1 MNLFLFPV
9 SNSCLTFVSLGS
21 YSLKYIIFIALVIL
35 LATLIFKP
43 NFREQR
49 APCDVSESLVSHQAA
64 FCILFHLLQSAA
76 CDNHDIIS
84 VSTESCL
91 FIQALTCESP
101 PWLQNCVLDL
111 KMYVNNVVVTD

>member
-1 MNLFLFPV
+1 MSVLAAIHLSTSF
-9 SNSCLTFVSLGS
+9 
-21 YSLKYIIFIALVIL
+21 FIALVIL